1 MNIKIQSIH
10 FDADQKLL
18 TFIESKL
25 IKIEKLYD
33 GIVGCEVFL
42 KVINDQATENKAVEI
57 RIEIPGNDLFATKQ
71 SKTFEAATDLCID
84 ALKSQITKHKEKI
97 RNK

>member
-18 TFIESKL
+18 TFIENKL
-25 IKIEKLYD
+25 AKIEKLYD
-33 GIVGCEVFL
+33 NIVGCEVFL
-42 KVINDQATENKAVEI
+42 KVINDQTTENKVVEI
-57 RIEIPGNDLFATKQ
+57 RVEIPGNDLFASKQ
-71 SKTFEAATDLCID
+71 SKTFEEAADLCID
-84 ALKSQITKHKEKI
+84 ALKIQITKHKNKI